1 MPERITAIV
10 ENGVLRPTV
19 PLGLPEGT
27 RVEVTIDS
35 PAHVQAPPK
44 RKRTPAEII
53 AEIAAIPSEV
63 PDSDPNTSRDHDH
76 YLYGAPRQS

>member
-19 PLGLPEGT
+19 PLGLPDGT
-27 RVEVTIDS
+27 RVELTIDS
-35 PAHVQAPPK
+35 PAHEPAPPK

-53 AEIAAIPSEV
+53 AQIAAIPSEA

-76 YLYGAPRQS
+76 YLYGAPR